1 MPAPSGGAAGR
12 PWAQRRRVNSLY
24 SQNKGMAG
32 TAPWKEAGPF
42 TNICSRIRA
51 YMARSM
57 SKIRAVGQGE
67 SLDERRG
74 REDKA
79 SEGSNKRLIAALTR
93 NLRKTFLNQ
102 MKLLPLLLPPQ
113 LSLQDPTAS
122 QWPTDSISRP
132 AAAAE
137 AEGCRLQE
145 TQIWALI
152 LVFATSYLLNFRQD
166 I

>member
-1 MPAPSGGAAGR
+1 
-12 PWAQRRRVNSLY
+12 
-24 SQNKGMAG
+24 
-32 TAPWKEAGPF
+32 
-42 TNICSRIRA
+42 
-51 YMARSM
+51 MARSM

-122 QWPTDSISRP
+122 Q
-132 AAAAE
+132 
-137 AEGCRLQE
+137 
-145 TQIWALI
+145 
-152 LVFATSYLLNFRQD
+152 
-166 I
+166 